1 MLTGGL
7 FVRIYEEYI
16 NDYMIE
22 IAEKLT
28 TIRELVEKKREIYGR
43 IQQAMSFKAAA
54 KEKMTFEQI
63 IEYQQFAD
71 FYCNEIAALNRR
83 IDELEAALKLTEIKR
98 EITQENTDYLKVYG
112 NLKEL
117 DCKQNGVI
125 SGLESVVE
133 RGRRTLAVL

>member
-1 MLTGGL
+1 VLTGGL